1 MFVWCALCIT
11 DIKGRSHEC
20 TVVVKQI
27 PFSSNKISP
36 YVMLAKS
43 SLLFVH
49 FCRYANRCSNSW
61 TCVVLLYHY
70 KLEWLI
76 RTDFSRKCWSISN
89 VLIPYLNEFLPKSIR
104 QKNNWKFE
112 MYACAT
118 ESQLARVCL
127 INVRNAPDVI
137 FFLWLLI
144 VLWHW

>member
-20 TVVVKQI
+20 TVVMKQI

-61 TCVVLLYHY
+61 TCVTCCTITSWNGLFELTSVGSVD
-70 KLEWLI
+70 
-76 RTDFSRKCWSISN
+76 R
-89 VLIPYLNEFLPKSIR
+89 FLT
-104 QKNNWKFE
+104 F
-112 MYACAT
+112 
-118 ESQLARVCL
+118 
-127 INVRNAPDVI
+127 
-137 FFLWLLI
+137 
-144 VLWHW
+144 